1 MSDLRFLLQLAGV
14 RHRDIAMAVATAT
27 ITLLAALSLTVLSGW
42 LITRASQMPPI
53 LALSVAITAVRAL
66 GISRAVFRYI
76 DRLVSHQLGLQALT
90 TLRARIYDALAAG
103 SPVTR
108 GEGHS
113 QLVTDTERVTDYIVR
128 GIVPRGAALVLS
140 LVVLCFTFWLHPWA
154 GVIMAIALSITGF
167 LLPRLALY
175 SHRRAHTARA
185 SEDFGL
191 RLDELLQHRAEFQAA
206 GLADAQLQQAAHSS
220 ITATRAHIAA
230 QNSLAWADATQAW
243 ATGASTLLVAICGVN
258 FYQADP
264 TWLGMLIMIPLAAFE
279 SHAPLPGAATCTF
292 DAKLAAQR
300 LRAIAL
306 NPAAASDF
314 RVSPTSPSTPTRL
327 LEEPLDNSVVDVRCL
342 HTQYTASEWTFRL
355 APGERLLIQGPSGM
369 GKTLLLE
376 TLAGLRE
383 PSAGTFSAPPTTRF
397 FASDAWIF
405 ATTVRENLR
414 VAAPLIDDDTAAA
427 VLAAVGFHY
436 PLDFLLNNGAE
447 SLSSGQCRRLLLARA
462 LCTDADVLLLDEPT
476 AHMSRENA
484 EAMLNMLLHSPLPGP
499 KPLRTVIVVSHDET
513 SG

>member
-1 MSDLRFLLQLAGV
+1 MSDLRILLQLAGV

-27 ITLLAALSLTVLSGW
+27 ITLLAALSLTLLSGW

-108 GEGHS
+108 GEGHA

-154 GVIMAIALSITGF
+154 GVIIAIALSITGF

-175 SHRRAHTARA
+175 SHRRARAARA

-206 GLADAQLQQAAHSS
+206 GLADAQLQQTVHSS

-292 DAKLAAQR
+292 DAKQAAQR

-306 NPAAASDF
+306 N
-314 RVSPTSPSTPTRL
+314 STPAHL

-342 HTQYTASEWTFRL
+342 HTQYTASEWSFRL
-355 APGERLLIQGPSGM
+355 APGERLLVQGPSGM

-383 PSAGTFSAPPTTRF
+383 PSAGFFSAPPTTRF

-414 VAAPLIDDDTAAA
+414 MAAPLIDDDTAAA

-436 PLDFLLNNGAE
+436 PLDFLLNNDAE

-476 AHMSRENA
+476 AHMSREAA
-484 EAMLNMLLHSPLPGP
+484 EAMLNLLLRSPLPGP

-513 SG
+513 